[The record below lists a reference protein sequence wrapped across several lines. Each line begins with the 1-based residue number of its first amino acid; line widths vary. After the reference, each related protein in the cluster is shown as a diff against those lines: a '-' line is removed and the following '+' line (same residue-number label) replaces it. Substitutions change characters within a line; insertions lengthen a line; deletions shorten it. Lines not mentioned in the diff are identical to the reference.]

1 MWRKIPVWLGGIL
14 LVLAVIIVTR
24 TILYTSPQL
33 DSTSAVRIDIA
44 AEAVP
49 RLAGAISLPTV
60 SSLIDVQE
68 RNRQFATFQ
77 QYLADAFPNLHTALR
92 RETFNEFALLYTWQG
107 TDPDLKP
114 LLLLSHQD
122 VVPIEPGT
130 EPDWIHPPFSGA
142 VDDGYVWGRG
152 AWDDKSTLMA
162 SLEAIEMLVG
172 QGVAPRRSVMLA
184 FGHDE
189 EIGGRA
195 GATVI
200 AAELLRRGLQ
210 FELILDEGGT
220 IRAPGLM
227 PGIDVAA
234 AMVAIAEKGY
244 LTLKLTARDSGGH
257 SSMPPPLT
265 AAGRVSRAVSRLQDN
280 PLPARLN
287 PPVREML
294 KELGP
299 HMPLSRRVLLAN
311 LWLFEPLL
319 VSQMTASRGTNAAVR
334 TTTAP
339 TMLRAGVKENVLPQA
354 AEAIV
359 NFRIVPNETSA
370 SVIAAVK
377 DIIDDS
383 LVEVD
388 EAGSISSEPSRVSSV
403 DSSAYRELSKT
414 IRQVRPDV
422 VVAPSLLYGATD
434 SRHYGALSVNVFRFT
449 PITVGSDDLGRIHGT
464 NERISVADYENAVRF
479 YYQLLTNMALQPGS

>member
-1 MWRKIPVWLGGIL
+1 MWRKISVWLGGVL

-24 TILYTSPQL
+24 TILYTGPQP
-33 DSTSAVRIDIA
+33 DSTAVVRIDIA
-44 AEAVP
+44 TDAVL
-49 RLAGAISLPTV
+49 RLARAISLPTV
-60 SSLIDVQE
+60 SSLSDAQE

-77 QYLADAFPNLHTALR
+77 QFLADAFPNLHTTLR
-92 RETFNEFALLYTWQG
+92 RETFNDFALLYTWQG
-107 TDPDLKP
+107 TDSELKP

-130 EPDWIHPPFSGA
+130 ESDWIHPPFSGA
-142 VDDGYVWGRG
+142 VDGGYVWGRG

-172 QGVAPRRSVMLA
+172 QGVAPRRSVMLS

-195 GATVI
+195 GAAVI
-200 AAELLRRGLQ
+200 AAELQRRGLQ

-257 SSMPPPLT
+257 SSMPPPIT
-265 AAGRVSRAVSRLQDN
+265 AVGRVSRAVNRLQDN

-287 PPVREML
+287 PPVREMF
-294 KELGP
+294 KVLGP
-299 HMPLSRRVLLAN
+299 HMPLQQRAILAN
-311 LWLFEPLL
+311 LWLFESIWVRQL
-319 VSQMTASRGTNAAVR
+319 TASRATNAAVR

-359 NFRIVPNETSA
+359 NFRIVPNESSA

-388 EAGSISSEPSRVSSV
+388 EVGSISSEPSRVTSV
-403 DSSAYRELSKT
+403 DSNAYRELSKT
-414 IRQVRPDV
+414 IRQVRPDA

-434 SRHYGALSVNVFRFT
+434 SRHYGALSENVVRFT
-449 PITVGSDDLGRIHGT
+449 PITVGSDDFGRIHGT
-464 NERISVADYENAVRF
+464 NERISVTDYENAVRF
-479 YYQLLTNMALQPGS
+479 YYLLLTNMALQPGS